1 MLAGII
7 VVSILGLA
15 GFCGAVVSV
24 AGIILNFRK
33 DKAKVRRSVITLIVC
48 VTVLLVTGGANA
60 VLIAKYVFDNREE
73 IAAVADS
80 AIGKAIDKSAEY
92 TARSITETASAYGRA
107 YNDKII
113 KQFENL
119 DIRYLSETHEVRDGK
134 KVYAVELELDNNIP
148 RNEEL
153 YFGSIIANKYL
164 LACDKDDYVYGI
176 VPADEDAGFTTGQDL
191 ISLFEFILNREYTKY
206 GKILPGKT
214 KHKILVSVPEEVDI
228 AYLQFLDR
236 RIDLQ

>member
-7 VVSILGLA
+7 VASILGLA
-15 GFCGAVVSV
+15 GFCGAVASV
-24 AGIILNFRK
+24 AGIILNSRK
-33 DKAKVRRSVITLIVC
+33 DKAKVRRSGVTLIVC
-48 VTVLLVTGGANA
+48 IAVLVVTGGANA
-60 VLIAKYVFDNREE
+60 VLIVKYVFDNRQK
-73 IAAVADS
+73 IADAADS

-107 YNDKII
+107 YNEKII

-119 DIRYLSETHEVRDGK
+119 DIRYLSNTHEVKDGK
-134 KVYAVELELDNNIP
+134 KVYAVELELNNNIP

-164 LACDKDDYVYGI
+164 LACDKDDYVYDI
-176 VPADEDAGFTTGQDL
+176 VPADEDAGFTTDRDL

-214 KHKILVSVPEEVDI
+214 KHKILVSMPEDLDI
-228 AYLQFLDR
+228 AYLQFLNR
-236 RIDLQ
+236 RIDLR